1 GTGKGERGTGKGEG
15 AAPKSGRANTATTAK
30 ERHDLSPFT
39 APRSQLPAEDVSSE
53 IDLRGMTGD
62 EAESVLLLALDSAV
76 VDGLPW
82 FRIIHGKGT
91 GALRE
96 RVAQILKRDKRVATY
111 QLAPPQQGGSGVTVV
126 EFVS

>member
-1 GTGKGERGTGKGEG
+1 MKGKGEKGKGKRDD
-15 AAPKSGRANTATTAK
+15 P
-30 ERHDLSPFT
+30 SPFPVPSFPERVST
-39 APRSQLPAEDVSSE
+39 GPAPRFPEDVSSE
-53 IDLRGMTGD
+53 IDLRGLTGD
-62 EAESVLLLALDSAV
+62 EAELTLLLALDSAV

-91 GALRE
+91 GALRV
-96 RVAQILKRDKRVATY
+96 RVAQILKRDKRVAQY